1 MKSHESK
8 TEPPAKILFVE
19 PFSGISGDMFLGAM
33 LDLGLDFAAIERKL
47 RLLPLQGY
55 HLSVQPCSR
64 AGIRAQKFDVHLE
77 ETHGHPHEHHVGE
90 THGHGHVHQAEG
102 LHSHEHEH
110 HHHRSF
116 RDIRTMIQTSG
127 LSDWV
132 KQKSI
137 EAFSMLAEAEG
148 KIHGRPAEDVQFHE
162 VGAVDSIIDMVG
174 AAIAIEEI
182 MPVRVIS
189 TEVNVGQGVLECR
202 HGRYPAPGPATLEL
216 LKGIPIYG
224 HAGSGEMTTP
234 TGAAILATF
243 AGSFGARPGMRLERV
258 GYGAGARDFP
268 KAANVLRLSLGTSAA
283 PAAVSIHEQGDRVA
297 VIEATVDDMSPQIYG
312 YFLERALATGALDVF
327 AVPAQ
332 MKKNRPGIMLSVV
345 CDPSRL
351 DDLTALV
358 FEETTTIGVRYSFAE
373 RATLTREMLE
383 VETAYGPV
391 SIKVSFHGGRRAN
404 FAPEYECCRRLAQE
418 KGAALKDVMAAAVH
432 AYLGL
437 QR

>member
-1 MKSHESK
+1 M
-8 TEPPAKILFVE
+8 EPPTKILFVE
-19 PFSGISGDMFLGAM
+19 PFSGISGDMFLGAL
-33 LDLGLDFAAIERKL
+33 LDLGLDFAAFEQKL

-55 HLSVQPCSR
+55 RISLQPCAR
-64 AGIRAQKFDVHLE
+64 AGIRALKFDVHVE
-77 ETHGHPHEHHVGE
+77 EPRGHGHEHH
-90 THGHGHVHQAEG
+90 
-102 LHSHEHEH
+102 H

-116 RDIRTMIQTSG
+116 RDIRAMIEASG

-137 EAFSMLAEAEG
+137 AAFARLAEAEG
-148 KIHGRPAEDVQFHE
+148 KIHDRPAEEVHFHE

-174 AAIAIEEI
+174 AAIAIEGL

-189 TEVNVGQGVLECR
+189 TDVNVGQGTLECQ

-224 HAGSGEMTTP
+224 HANSGEMTTP
-234 TGAAILATF
+234 TGAALLATF
-243 AGSFGARPGMRLERV
+243 AESFGARPGMRLERI

-268 KAANVLRLSLGTSAA
+268 KAANVLRLTLGTSAA
-283 PAAVSIHEQGDRVA
+283 PAAIPDHGHGEKVA
-297 VIEATVDDMSPQIYG
+297 VIEASVDDMSPQIYG
-312 YFLERALATGALDVF
+312 YFQEQALAAGALDVF

-345 CDPSRL
+345 CDPARL

-358 FEETTTIGVRYSFAE
+358 FAETTTIGVRYTFAE

-383 VETAYGPV
+383 VETAYGPI
-391 SIKVSFHGGRRAN
+391 SIKVASQGGRRAN
-404 FAPEYECCRRLAQE
+404 FAPEYECCRRLARE
-418 KGAALKDVMAAAVH
+418 KNVALKDVMAAAVH
-432 AYLGL
+432 AYLEL
-437 QR
+437 QRKPGR